1 MYKQLLYTT
10 YSYQKLSNKLNAQL
24 EFTLEGF
31 TWRKFSPRITE
42 LIIRDS
48 GIETTQTTR
57 LEPVKCNQSVIDMD
71 TMGHLDEK
79 SLLTSMFDRFKE
91 KGLKLSR
98 KTEDIIEYN
107 GEFLFRLTKM

>member
-1 MYKQLLYTT
+1 
-10 YSYQKLSNKLNAQL
+10 
-24 EFTLEGF
+24 
-31 TWRKFSPRITE
+31 
-42 LIIRDS
+42 
-48 GIETTQTTR
+48 
-57 LEPVKCNQSVIDMD
+57 MD